1 MNNIL
6 EKLYKR
12 YNQFGE
18 YYSAYTI
25 KNSYTIIRILKDNKK
40 QWIDIDK
47 QIKEYEI
54 DRQMEKNTNFQKL
67 IIDSENIQPKSIF
80 IRVYYLELIA
90 SAIPESFFQ
99 RMSIDRSTIVE
110 LSLAITLYYVGLQTY
125 KFSDKEITDTEKKNL
140 FGRVDFYIGL
150 SDIQKV
156 RGKTTSTEFERFI
169 NLFANNIYE
178 IKEEDK
184 VGLFLDEGKL
194 FIICIDEFVDYMIFK
209 LENIF
214 KDKCLDKEYSYYTDE
229 KGYAFEEMVYG
240 ITKNFVQESY
250 HTLFYYPNHKQ
261 KIEIDVL
268 LKDAE
273 NIAVLECKSGSFDA
287 YGVDKDEILKLQ
299 IHNKTNKAYKS
310 LKKVSEYLL
319 NFDKYSFVCG
329 EKTVSGYVK
338 DPICIHISM
347 YPMDFISSNVHTLFP
362 EYLEDVDAPILTI
375 SLEHLFAM
383 MIDAKI
389 SGKDIFK
396 YWKQRK
402 QDIVEHPGIQFD
414 NNELDLY
421 YEVINEDKDTMLAEI
436 KRQGILDQINS
447 NGRIISSFHNE
458 FGDETRPATKMLLM
472 LDHYLLLGIFDNGKN
487 WFGINKRYLINLDNY
502 LQND

>member
-12 YNQFGE
+12 YNQHCE
-18 YYSAYTI
+18 YYSAYTV
-25 KNSYTIIRILKDNKK
+25 KNPYTMIRILKDSKK
-40 QWIDIDK
+40 QRIDIDK

-54 DRQMEKNTNFQKL
+54 DKLLEKNKNFQEL

-80 IRVYYLELIA
+80 IRVYYLKLIA

-99 RMSIDRSTIVE
+99 RMNINGSTIVE
-110 LSLAITLYYVGLQTY
+110 MSLAITLYYLGLQTY
-125 KFSDKEITDTEKKNL
+125 RFSEVEITGTEKNNL

-156 RGKTTSTEFERFI
+156 RGKSTSEEFETFI
-169 NLFANNIYE
+169 NLFAKNIYE

-184 VGLFLDEGKL
+184 MGLFLDGGEL
-194 FIICIDEFVDYMIFK
+194 FIICINEFLDYMIFK

-214 KDKCLDKEYSYYTDE
+214 KENHLDKENSYYTD
-229 KGYAFEEMVYG
+229 KRGYAFEEMVYG

-250 HTLFYYPNHKQ
+250 HTLFYYPNNKQ
-261 KIEIDVL
+261 EIEIDIL
-268 LKDAE
+268 LKDSE
-273 NIAVLECKSGSFDA
+273 NLVVLECKSGSFDA
-287 YGVDKDEILKLQ
+287 SGVDQDEFLKLQ
-299 IHNKTNKAYKS
+299 IHNKTKKAYKS

-319 NFDKYSFVCG
+319 NSNEYRFECN
-329 EKTVSGYVK
+329 EKTITGYVK
-338 DPICIHISM
+338 NPICIHVSM

-362 EYLEDVDAPILTI
+362 EYLEGVDSPILTI

-383 MIDAKI
+383 MFDAKI
-389 SGKDIFK
+389 SKKDIFK

-402 QDIVEHPGIQFD
+402 QDIAEHPGIHFD

-421 YEVINEDKDTMLAEI
+421 YEIINEDKNTMLTEI
-436 KRQGILDQINS
+436 KRQGIIDQINP

-458 FGDETRPATKMLLM
+458 FGDETRPAAKMLFM
-472 LDHYLLLGIFDNGKN
+472 LDQYLLLGIFKNGKMG
-487 WFGINKRYLINLDNY
+487 FAINKRYLRNLESFLNKE
-502 LQND
+502 